1 MPQENMI
8 DLSLNIEST
17 TAPMTGR
24 DIPNGL
30 AECKTTSLLHSTRIE
45 MSCHS
50 SPLLRTDSQN
60 MRVQTH
66 ESKDLSKSC
75 TTALKNE
82 IKNNKRYTDFY
93 PA

>member
-1 MPQENMI
+1 
-8 DLSLNIEST
+8 
-17 TAPMTGR
+17 MTGR

-45 MSCHS
+45 MSSCQS
-50 SPLLRTDSQN
+50 SPRSAPGTDSQN

-66 ESKDLSKSC
+66 ESKDLSKAC
-75 TTALKNE
+75 PTALKNE

>member
-1 MPQENMI
+1 M
-8 DLSLNIEST
+8 
-17 TAPMTGR
+17 GR
-24 DIPNGL
+24 NIPNGL

-45 MSCHS
+45 MSSCQS

-66 ESKDLSKSC
+66 ESKDLRKGC
-75 TTALKNE
+75 PTALKNE
-82 IKNNKRYTDFY
+82 IKDNKRYTDFY